1 MPEIAKKFSSVD
13 RDVFKRNYIS
23 KSDSITFDRKACQRH
38 QAYQIKPLE
47 KFLVQTCH
55 RFFNPATGFRIKDV
69 LSSLQRL
76 FNLIT
81 WLYTNFTGFLGCFL
95 NFYSIK
101 Y

>member
-47 KFLVQTCH
+47 KFLVQICH
-55 RFFNPATGFRIKDV
+55 RFLNPATGFQVTDIF
-69 LSSLQRL
+69 S
-76 FNLIT
+76 
-81 WLYTNFTGFLGCFL
+81 
-95 NFYSIK
+95 
-101 Y
+101 